1 MSRTRIV
8 KGTYIKISQEGHS
21 MFSNANIITNAGAAI
36 TEIGVNNGVTYGDPK
51 KTAAIEGDYIIDGEW
66 LDKDGNPIDTSKT
79 PHARIGNTVFFRVKT
94 RNIPENTPLSF
105 ELWESDGI
113 SLKIGLGT
121 IFDSRM
127 FDDFVPLEGKESG
140 SKAVTANIDKD
151 GYAIFSIDLTEYFEQ
166 YIEED
171 AGAYIELYFIA
182 RYYGHEFAYLP
193 RDNSKY
199 LQVGYSDRTLFI
211 QSAVGD
217 EKYGLPEFRSADGDI
232 IIFSGGVESI
242 DKLASAENIK
252 KEEDSTAFD
261 RVKDK
266 IKDEIEGK
274 IKDKAEEMTGKGLDK
289 LQKTIA
295 VHQLKKGKLGMN
307 NGQVRT
313 NRRLYTT
320 IQFDNLGEEY
330 TVTRASNFGYVSNGE
345 RVTSKGISQL
355 DFFKETNV
363 YSKVA
368 KVGKNALDCL
378 AFLDLAKYIS
388 GNGELPSIPSPVP
401 GLDFVID
408 IMVTETKERMKEM
421 WGEAVEHTL
430 EKAKDLG
437 TKGVKE
443 FINLNANADKKY
455 TTIEAS
461 QDTLEKL
468 LSGKIRKKLQ
478 LDNLKELTEK
488 QDSEEYRKYGN
499 QPYKCSLKY
508 IILLRRE
515 YDEKMADDIFI
526 IETIFIKN

>member
-1 MSRTRIV
+1 
-8 KGTYIKISQEGHS
+8 
-21 MFSNANIITNAGAAI
+21 
-36 TEIGVNNGVTYGDPK
+36 
-51 KTAAIEGDYIIDGEW
+51 
-66 LDKDGNPIDTSKT
+66 
-79 PHARIGNTVFFRVKT
+79 
-94 RNIPENTPLSF
+94 
-105 ELWESDGI
+105 
-113 SLKIGLGT
+113 
-121 IFDSRM
+121 M

-140 SKAVTANIDKD
+140 SKAVTANKD

-171 AGAYIELYFIA
+171 TGSYIELYFIA
-182 RYYGHEFAYLP
+182 RYIGYDMAYLP

-217 EKYGLPEFRSADGDI
+217 QKYGLPEFRSADGDI

-252 KEEDSTAFD
+252 KEEESTAFD

-274 IKDKAEEMTGKGLDK
+274 IKDKAEEIAGKGLDK

-295 VHQLKKGKLGMN
+295 VHQLKKGKLGLN
-307 NGQVRT
+307 NGKVRSS
-313 NRRLYTT
+313 RRLYTT
-320 IQFDNLGEEY
+320 TQFDNLGEEY

-408 IMVTETKERMKEM
+408 IMVTETKERIKEM
-421 WGEAVEHTL
+421 WDEAVEHTL
-430 EKAKDLG
+430 GKAKDLG
-437 TKGVKE
+437 VRGIQE
-443 FINLNANADKKY
+443 FVLLNANSDKKY
-455 TTIEAS
+455 RIIEAS
-461 QDTLEKL
+461 QDTIEKL
-468 LSGKIRKKLQ
+468 LSGKIRKRDQ
-478 LDNLKELTEK
+478 LENLEKATQK
-488 QDSEEYRKYGN
+488 QDDEVYRKAGN
-499 QPYKCSLKY
+499 QPYKSSLNY
-508 IILLRRE
+508 IMLVRRE
-515 YDEKMADDIFI
+515 YDEKMTDDIFI
-526 IETIFIKN
+526 IETIFIKK

>member
-1 MSRTRIV
+1 M
-8 KGTYIKISQEGHS
+8 QELAILY
-21 MFSNANIITNAGAAI
+21 FSGL
-36 TEIGVNNGVTYGDPK
+36 
-51 KTAAIEGDYIIDGEW
+51 KT
-66 LDKDGNPIDTSKT
+66 KS
-79 PHARIGNTVFFRVKT
+79 
-94 RNIPENTPLSF
+94 IPENTPLSF

-113 SLKIGLGT
+113 CIRTVLGT

-140 SKAVTANIDKD
+140 SKAVTANIDKNGD
-151 GYAIFSIDLTEYFEQ
+151 AIFSIDLTEYFEQ

-171 AGAYIELYFIA
+171 SGSYIELYFIA
-182 RYYGHEFAYLP
+182 RYIGYDFAYLP
-193 RDNSKY
+193 RDTSKY
-199 LQVGYSDRTLFI
+199 LKVGYSDRTLFI

-252 KEEDSTAFD
+252 KEEETTAFD

-274 IKDKAEEMTGKGLDK
+274 IKDKAEEMAGTALDK

-295 VHQLKKGKLGMN
+295 VHQLKKGKLALN
-307 NGQVRT
+307 NGQVRSS
-313 NRRLYTT
+313 RRLYTT
-320 IQFDNLGEEY
+320 TQFDNLGEEY

-408 IMVTETKERMKEM
+408 IMVTETKERIKEM
-421 WGEAVEHTL
+421 WDEAVEHAL

-437 TKGVKE
+437 VRGAKE
-443 FINLNANADKKY
+443 FVNLNANADKQY
-455 TTIEAS
+455 GLIEIS
-461 QDTLEKL
+461 QSVLDKL
-468 LSGKIRKKLQ
+468 LKGNIRRLEQIDKFKISENR
-478 LDNLKELTEK
+478 ELGNKSRENPTEIIK
-488 QDSEEYRKYGN
+488 NPFVYTVLYKWQEDSTIN
-499 QPYKCSLKY
+499 DQVVVV
-508 IILLRRE
+508 
-515 YDEKMADDIFI
+515 D
-526 IETIFIKN
+526 TIFFNV

>member
-8 KGTYIKISQEGHS
+8 KGTYTKISQEGHS
-21 MFSNANIITNAGAAI
+21 MYSNANIITNAGAAI
-36 TEIGVNNGVTYGDPK
+36 TETGVNNGVTYGDPK
-51 KTAAIEGDYIIDGEW
+51 KPAAIEGDYIIDGEW
-66 LDKDGNPIDTSKT
+66 LDQDGNPIDTSKT

-94 RNIPENTPLSF
+94 KNIPENTPLSF

-121 IFDSRM
+121 VFDSRM

-182 RYYGHEFAYLP
+182 RYIGHDMAYLP

-242 DKLASAENIK
+242 DKLASADNIK

-274 IKDKAEEMTGKGLDK
+274 IKDKAEEMTGKGFDK

-320 IQFDNLGEEY
+320 TQFDNLGEEY

-408 IMVTETKERMKEM
+408 IMVTETKEGIKEM
-421 WGEAVEHTL
+421 WDEAVEAVL

-437 TKGVKE
+437 VKGVKE
-443 FINLNANADKKY
+443 FVLLNANSDKQY
-455 TTIEAS
+455 ETIEAS

-468 LSGKIRKKLQ
+468 LSGKIRKRDKLE
-478 LDNLKELTEK
+478 NLEIATQK
-488 QDSEEYRKYGN
+488 QDGEVYRKAGN
-499 QPYKCSLKY
+499 QPYKSSLNY
-508 IILLRRE
+508 IILLRQE
-515 YDEKMADDIFI
+515 YDEKIADDIFI